1 MSNWDLENG
10 RVSGACGPYPW
21 PAGWK
26 DDSYDDDD
34 DEFADEDDEENEGG
48 EEDISW

>member
-34 DEFADEDDEENEGG
+34 EFADEDDEENEDG
-48 EEDISW
+48 EEDTSW